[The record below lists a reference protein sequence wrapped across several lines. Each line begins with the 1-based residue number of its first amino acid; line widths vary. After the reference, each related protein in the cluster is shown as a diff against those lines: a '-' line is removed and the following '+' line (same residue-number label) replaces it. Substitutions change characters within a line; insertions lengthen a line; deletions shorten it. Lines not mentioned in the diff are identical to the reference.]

1 MYLCAK
7 QQHHVMLR
15 IAIAPNAQFCES
27 TLEILRQAGVQF
39 STSNNSSVSR
49 SRQFPAEV
57 FTLPYNEIIHNVSNG
72 IVDIGIVGEHHLIN
86 KFHNIEEIRH
96 FNFASCNL
104 SISLP
109 KTIRYKGL
117 EWFIGKKIA
126 TPFADVLSV
135 YLKSKNIRA
144 QIIPIS
150 NLSSFIPEMG
160 IADAVFDLVITGST
174 LLQHNLK
181 EVEVVMQTSP
191 VLIANKKMA
200 PTQRM
205 IFDELL
211 MRIDAI
217 IEAKGK
223 KSITMMVKK
232 DDVDEVVKMLIPNS
246 EPAVIPM
253 TDPNYRFV
261 MLVTDESRLWDVLPR
276 LKQIGVNN
284 ITIGALE
291 KIVL

>member
-1 MYLCAK
+1 
-7 QQHHVMLR
+7 MLR

-27 TLEILRQAGVQF
+27 TIEILRQAGVQF
-39 STSNNSSVSR
+39 SSSNSSSVSR

-57 FTLPYNEIIHNVSNG
+57 FTLPYNEIIHNVANG
-72 IVDIGIVGEHHLIN
+72 IVDIGIVGDHHLISKN
-86 KFHNIEEIRH
+86 HNIEEVRH
-96 FNFASCNL
+96 FSFASCNL

-109 KTIRYKGL
+109 KTTRYKGL
-117 EWFIGKKIA
+117 EWFVGKKIA
-126 TPFADVLSV
+126 TPFADVLSL

-160 IADAVFDLVITGST
+160 IADAVFDLVVTGST
-174 LLQHNLK
+174 LLQHNLR

-191 VLIANKKMA
+191 VLIAHKKMA

-223 KSITMMVKK
+223 KSISMNVKK
-232 DDVDEVVKMLIPNS
+232 DAVDEVVKILIPNS

-253 TDPNYRFV
+253 ANPDNCCV

-276 LKQIGVNN
+276 LKQMGVTN
-284 ITIGALE
+284 ITISSIE
-291 KIVL
+291 KIIF